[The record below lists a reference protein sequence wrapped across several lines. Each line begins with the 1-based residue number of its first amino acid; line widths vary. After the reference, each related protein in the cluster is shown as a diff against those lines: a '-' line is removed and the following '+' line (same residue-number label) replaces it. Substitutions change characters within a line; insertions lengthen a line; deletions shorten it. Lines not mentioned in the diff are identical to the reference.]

1 MRRPDYNQA
10 ELHKPT
16 LSVGRPGFDTSS
28 VLAMSASQSTP
39 TQRDTDVQTAPLN
52 TTASISAPGT
62 VCMCTQSCLTLRDPM
77 DCSLPGSSAHGIF
90 QARIL
95 EWVAISS
102 SRGCSHPRDQTCIS
116 CVSCIGRQVLYHKRH
131 LGSPRCSANS
141 YLLGERLGSLERN
154 LPTEST
160 YFTPAPE
167 YHKFRKG
174 HLCSTELAA
183 KLQDS

>member
-95 EWVAISS
+95 EWVAVSF
-102 SRGCSHPRDQTCIS
+102 SRGFSQSRDQIWI
-116 CVSCIGRQVLYHKRH
+116 SCIGRWIHYH
-131 LGSPRCSANS
+131 CANWEAHWKEWPG
-141 YLLGERLGSLERN
+141 LN
-154 LPTEST
+154 LPTHTPNSST
-160 YFTPAPE
+160 
-167 YHKFRKG
+167 
-174 HLCSTELAA
+174 LSTKVSSGLECMPCLYLRRRATIIRP
-183 KLQDS
+183 KKRWFQL